1 MFPTFRDSGPFLNLL
16 PFPTGGAGIPAPA
29 ITVGPVW
36 TDNAD
41 GTATVTFTT
50 DIATYGGIDF
60 GTSTGVYTQ
69 SAFDYDG
76 AGPALELATSH
87 TVPVPDAMAGGTLPD
102 DTYYYR
108 VWGGTPAGFSGYI
121 SAEDTGTISTSSPV
135 VYDNFSTSS
144 EVSDT
149 VNSWTHTPTG
159 TPTKVFVGITWFN
172 SADSITSVTYG
183 GAAMSLVQ
191 SVTNGSTEVA
201 AIYGILSP
209 AAGAQTVTVNWG
221 SSAVSRC
228 GAVSVTG
235 GDLTTLVRGTSAT
248 NTGSS
253 TTPSVVQTSDA
264 VDLVF
269 AVMVADD
276 VDGLPIT
283 AGSGVDARWGL
294 AAFTA
299 ITSWGVTKAGAASV
313 TANGTM
319 SAFRPWGMVSCSI
332 KGT

>member
-1 MFPTFRDSGPFLNLL
+1 MRRQSVP
-16 PFPTGGAGIPAPA
+16 IPRC
-29 ITVGPVW
+29 
-36 TDNAD
+36 
-41 GTATVTFTT
+41 
-50 DIATYGGIDF
+50 Y
-60 GTSTGVYTQ
+60 
-69 SAFDYDG
+69 
-76 AGPALELATSH
+76 
-87 TVPVPDAMAGGTLPD
+87 
-102 DTYYYR
+102 
-108 VWGGTPAGFSGYI
+108 TPANCRKSPQ
-121 SAEDTGTISTSSPV
+121 TIRRAQ
-135 VYDNFSTSS
+135 S
-144 EVSDT
+144 EMRRYK
-149 VNSWTHTPTG
+149 NRCYRRYCLR
-159 TPTKVFVGITWFN
+159 
-172 SADSITSVTYG
+172 ADPPRHARNRKCKS
-183 GAAMSLVQ
+183 AMSLVQ